1 MTEGAPLSAAIGLL
15 GINGLTAWFG
25 INDICKPAAGETVVV
40 TAAAGGVGSIA
51 VQLAKAAGARVIGIA
66 GDDDKCRWVEELGA
80 EHCINYK
87 KDDVGKAVAGF
98 CPARV
103 DCIFDNVGG
112 AQLDSLLPSLNVNA
126 RIALCGAISRYGAA
140 QPEVLSNWFFLLPNR
155 ALMKGFIFM
164 DHADRHAAARSD
176 LADRL
181 KRGEITYREDVV
193 DGLENAP
200 DALGKLFAG
209 TNRGKL
215 LVRIGAE

>member
-1 MTEGAPLSAAIGLL
+1 M
-15 GINGLTAWFG
+15 
-25 INDICKPAAGETVVV
+25 
-40 TAAAGGVGSIA
+40 
-51 VQLAKAAGARVIGIA
+51 
-66 GDDDKCRWVEELGA
+66 
-80 EHCINYK
+80 
-87 KDDVGKAVAGF
+87 GKAVAGF